1 MEKNLSDPLQRS
13 GQGPLGLGRGE
24 KPSVSI
30 SGPSLTSVVDFEYFI
45 FGTFFSKIYYLL

>member
-30 SGPSLTSVVDFEYFI
+30 SGPPLTSVVDFEYFI
-45 FGTFFSKIYYLL
+45 FGTFSKIYYLL